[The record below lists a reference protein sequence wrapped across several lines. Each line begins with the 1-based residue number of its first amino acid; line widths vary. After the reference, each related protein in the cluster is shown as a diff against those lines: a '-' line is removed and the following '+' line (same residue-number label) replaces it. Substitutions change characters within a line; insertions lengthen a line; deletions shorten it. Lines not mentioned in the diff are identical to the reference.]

1 MKRPDVQMYARNPPR
16 LGEMMGEDDWF
27 DKMTPTGRDYV
38 RLEHMR
44 QLHAFTRAKK
54 KAILGAHDEVA
65 A

>member
-1 MKRPDVQMYARNPPR
+1 
-16 LGEMMGEDDWF
+16 
-27 DKMTPTGRDYV
+27 MTPTGRDYV

>member
-1 MKRPDVQMYARNPPR
+1 MADPPR

-44 QLHAFTRAKK
+44 QLRAFTRAKK
-54 KAILGAHDEVA
+54 KSILGTSEIA